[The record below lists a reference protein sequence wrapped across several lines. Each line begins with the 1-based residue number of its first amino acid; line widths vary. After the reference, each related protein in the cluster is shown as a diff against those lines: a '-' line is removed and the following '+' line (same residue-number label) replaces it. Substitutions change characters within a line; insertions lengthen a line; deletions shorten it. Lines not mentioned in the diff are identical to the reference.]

1 MAEFGIN
8 VVYLCIHA
16 IFLVHRSAEERAQT
30 AEERALETQY
40 TLKLAE
46 EKIATLEKRLE
57 MMGVDIE
64 AEKKVEEQ
72 KEAKEDK
79 VSNDETNLAKDNR
92 SEEGKDKGDN
102 DQKKK
107 SKSSGK
113 SRKK

>member
-1 MAEFGIN
+1 M
-8 VVYLCIHA
+8 VYLCIHA
-16 IFLVHRSAEERAQT
+16 IFLVHRSTEERAQT
-30 AEERALETQY
+30 AEEKALETQY

-72 KEAKEDK
+72 KEAKEEDK

-92 SEEGKDKGDN
+92 SQEGRDKGDN

>member
-1 MAEFGIN
+1 M
-8 VVYLCIHA
+8 VYLCIHA
-16 IFLVHRSAEERAQT
+16 IFLVHRSTEERAQT
-30 AEERALETQY
+30 AEEKALETQY

-64 AEKKVEEQ
+64 AEKKVEGQ
-72 KEAKEDK
+72 KEAKEEDK

>member
-1 MAEFGIN
+1 M
-8 VVYLCIHA
+8 VYLCIHA
-16 IFLVHRSAEERAQT
+16 IFLVHRSTEERAQT

-72 KEAKEDK
+72 KEAKEEDK
-79 VSNDETNLAKDNR
+79 VSNDETNLTRDNR

>member
-1 MAEFGIN
+1 M
-8 VVYLCIHA
+8 VYLCIHA
-16 IFLVHRSAEERAQT
+16 IFLVHRSTEERAQT
-30 AEERALETQY
+30 AEEKALETQY

-46 EKIATLEKRLE
+46 EKIVTLEKRLE

-64 AEKKVEEQ
+64 AEKKIEEQ
-72 KEAKEDK
+72 KEAKEEDK
-79 VSNDETNLAKDNR
+79 VSHDETNLAKDNR
-92 SEEGKDKGDN
+92 SEEGRDKGDN

>member
-1 MAEFGIN
+1 M
-8 VVYLCIHA
+8 VYLCIHA
-16 IFLVHRSAEERAQT
+16 IFIFHRSTEERAQT
-30 AEERALETQY
+30 AEEKALETQY
-40 TLKLAE
+40 LLKLAE

-72 KEAKEDK
+72 KVAKGEEDK
-79 VSNDETNLAKDNR
+79 VSNDETNLAKENW
-92 SEEGKDKGDN
+92 SEEGTDKDDN

-107 SKSSGK
+107 SKSSAK

>member
-1 MAEFGIN
+1 M
-8 VVYLCIHA
+8 VYLCIHA
-16 IFLVHRSAEERAQT
+16 IFLVHRSTEERAQT
-30 AEERALETQY
+30 AEEKALETQY

-72 KEAKEDK
+72 KEAKEEDK

>member
-1 MAEFGIN
+1 MLF
-8 VVYLCIHA
+8 
-16 IFLVHRSAEERAQT
+16 FLSIESTEERAQT
-30 AEERALETQY
+30 AEEKALETQY

-46 EKIATLEKRLE
+46 EKFATLEKRLE
-57 MMGVDIE
+57 MMGVDTE

-72 KEAKEDK
+72 KEAKEEDK

-92 SEEGKDKGDN
+92 SQEGRDKGDN

>member
-1 MAEFGIN
+1 M
-8 VVYLCIHA
+8 VYLCIHA
-16 IFLVHRSAEERAQT
+16 IFLVHRSTEERAQT
-30 AEERALETQY
+30 AEEKALETQY

-72 KEAKEDK
+72 KEAKEEDK

-92 SEEGKDKGDN
+92 SPEGRDKGDN

>member
-1 MAEFGIN
+1 M
-8 VVYLCIHA
+8 VYLCIHA
-16 IFLVHRSAEERAQT
+16 IFLVHRSTEERAET
-30 AEERALETQY
+30 AEEKALETQY

-72 KEAKEDK
+72 KEAKEEDK

-92 SEEGKDKGDN
+92 SEEGRDKGDN